1 MSGQNYFK
9 MKKTLAD
16 TLAAIGHPLHAD
28 EVITYIVS
36 GLGAEY
42 ESLVSALNVKSDL
55 TLNDV
60 YSYLLGYEH
69 RQAIYNAD
77 PQIGSNSSSNF
88 TGSGRQ
94 QGRGHGGGY
103 QGGQGGGGQGR
114 NGGGYQNRGGN
125 SGNQGGSQG
134 RNGGGGGGGR
144 RGGGGNGGGN
154 RPICQLCGK
163 IGHVALK
170 CYKRFDSSFHGGE
183 PEQQPSANVAG
194 TSSSY
199 QVDPNWYSDTG
210 ATDHVTSDLNRL
222 SFRERYNGN
231 DTVQIGNG
239 AGLHIAHIGQSSIN
253 TSADNSLALR
263 NVLHVP
269 HISKN
274 LVSIHRLTKDND
286 VSVEFFPSSF
296 LVKDLAT
303 RRRLLRG
310 ICRGGLYPFPPP
322 TTLHHVKARG
332 GARGIPWYS
341 SEYQCFFQHK
351 AKEL

>member
-1 MSGQNYFK
+1 
-9 MKKTLAD
+9 
-16 TLAAIGHPLHAD
+16 
-28 EVITYIVS
+28 
-36 GLGAEY
+36 
-42 ESLVSALNVKSDL
+42 
-55 TLNDV
+55 
-60 YSYLLGYEH
+60 
-69 RQAIYNAD
+69 
-77 PQIGSNSSSNF
+77 
-88 TGSGRQ
+88 
-94 QGRGHGGGY
+94 
-103 QGGQGGGGQGR
+103 
-114 NGGGYQNRGGN
+114 
-125 SGNQGGSQG
+125 
-134 RNGGGGGGGR
+134 
-144 RGGGGNGGGN
+144 
-154 RPICQLCGK
+154 
-163 IGHVALK
+163 
-170 CYKRFDSSFHGGE
+170 
-183 PEQQPSANVAG
+183 
-194 TSSSY
+194 
-199 QVDPNWYSDTG
+199 VDPNWYSDTG
-210 ATDHVTSDLNRL
+210 ATDHVTSNLNRL

-239 AGLHIAHIGQSSIN
+239 AGLHIAHIDQSSIN

-310 ICRGGLYPFPPP
+310 TCRGGLYPFPPP